1 MKTQLL
7 RIFGFLLLS
16 SLLAVHAC
24 GQDIPREGS
33 LTSVLELWKP
43 RDYGQNLRIIEALN
57 TWTKPLGNDEV
68 TALRKYAEEKEG
80 KLWKLHFSAMQLL
93 RKNGLLKQPTGN
105 TRMAEELLA
114 RADTYRDNPELV
126 DQLAAFGPEIIPL
139 LRDVFTCD
147 GQSEHIVAIR
157 ALRKI
162 GGKPAVETLTYALK
176 RENAGSVAGEFVP
189 ALLALGNDDA
199 AVDSI
204 AKLITSK
211 QGFAQSHAVRAMQEA
226 GVPNQAKMQF
236 YSHFSEFGSDG
247 KDAVIRALSSL
258 GTKEA
263 FAQLSAILLNRTGN
277 TQLAT
282 LQLAEMEASDPGGVF
297 EDIFKAGDI
306 TEQLMMCS
314 AIRGCTV
321 VIPYLQKVRSTKY
334 QGMQADYLTR
344 TRSMIAI
351 A

>member
-1 MKTQLL
+1 
-7 RIFGFLLLS
+7 
-16 SLLAVHAC
+16 
-24 GQDIPREGS
+24 
-33 LTSVLELWKP
+33 
-43 RDYGQNLRIIEALN
+43 
-57 TWTKPLGNDEV
+57 
-68 TALRKYAEEKEG
+68 
-80 KLWKLHFSAMQLL
+80 
-93 RKNGLLKQPTGN
+93 
-105 TRMAEELLA
+105 
-114 RADTYRDNPELV
+114 
-126 DQLAAFGPEIIPL
+126 
-139 LRDVFTCD
+139 
-147 GQSEHIVAIR
+147 
-157 ALRKI
+157 
-162 GGKPAVETLTYALK
+162 
-176 RENAGSVAGEFVP
+176 
-189 ALLALGNDDA
+189 
-199 AVDSI
+199 
-204 AKLITSK
+204 
-211 QGFAQSHAVRAMQEA
+211 
-226 GVPNQAKMQF
+226 MQF
-236 YSHFSEFGSDG
+236 YSHFSEFSSDG
-247 KDAVIRALSSL
+247 KDAVTRALSSL